1 MTARDLDKPKQGW
14 QPTRQE
20 LSEFLR
26 GQITCTISTVD
37 PAGKPC
43 GATVAFSETRTGEF
57 IIGTKQSSQK
67 ARNLATNPNVAL
79 TIVNEDKRYTVQLQG
94 VAQPLT
100 PEAFEPLSESHYE
113 KLPFLRAL
121 KDDPEQIH
129 FLITPSF
136 LRFSDCSVYP
146 WVLTE
151 YS

>member
-1 MTARDLDKPKQGW
+1 MTDESKLGW

-20 LSEFLR
+20 LSEFLL

-37 PAGKPC
+37 SAGKPC
-43 GATVAFSETRTGEF
+43 GATVAFSETLAGEF
-57 IIGTKQSSQK
+57 IIGTKQLSLK
-67 ARNLATNPNVAL
+67 ARNLASNPNVAL
-79 TIVNEDKRYTVQLQG
+79 TVASEEKRYTVQLQG
-94 VAQPLT
+94 LAQPLA
-100 PEAFEPLSESHYE
+100 PETFEPLSEPHYE

-121 KDDPEQIH
+121 KDDPEQVH